1 MLRVQGWR
9 VVRSSW
15 NEREVRSLRA
25 WTLGVAG
32 SGSNPH
38 EQWRIKRV

>member
-1 MLRVQGWR
+1 MLGVQGGR

-15 NEREVRSLRA
+15 NEREVRSPRA
-25 WTLGVAG
+25 WTLGVGG